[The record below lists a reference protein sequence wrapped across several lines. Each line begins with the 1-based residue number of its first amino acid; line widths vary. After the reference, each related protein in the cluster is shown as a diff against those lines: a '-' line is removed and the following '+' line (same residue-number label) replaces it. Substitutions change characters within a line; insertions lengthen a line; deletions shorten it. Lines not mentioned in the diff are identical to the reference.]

1 MVLTYCIYV
10 WIVNIYLL
18 RNLIKISIACLWYHI
33 PWPINRGNFSIQN
46 HTKTFYNICF
56 LTSFLSCKFHIFKGV
71 RIQFFNPCKFWPNL
85 WFKHFLNIIW
95 KLFEPSINLK
105 NIQNSESHK
114 TSFLWFLSHHIL
126 KIKYSG
132 ANTFPSL
139 QTSFKHQIE
148 VVWTLG

>member
-1 MVLTYCIYV
+1 MSELWYT
-10 WIVNIYLL
+10 YLL
-18 RNLIKISIACLWYHI
+18 SKLIKISIACLWYQI
-33 PWPINRGNFSIQN
+33 LWPINRGLNSIQN

-56 LTSFLSCKFHIFKGV
+56 LTSFLSYKFLSFKGV
-71 RIQFFNPCKFWPNL
+71 RIQTSNPCKFWPNQWSKPL
-85 WFKHFLNIIW
+85 LNIIW
-95 KLFEPSINLK
+95 KLFEPSMNLK

-126 KIKYSG
+126 KIKSSG
-132 ANTFPSL
+132 AYTSPSL